1 MFANLARAL
10 AGVAAVGLGAALAGC
25 SSDAHVTIDG
35 VSGVPLAQLD
45 TSGKAPDTITLLGP
59 DTVHVTGG
67 DRLAITVDG
76 DPAIK
81 DQLRFTLKDGNLG
94 ITREKHGFGQGGTVT
109 INVVVPPL
117 QGIVL
122 MGSGT
127 VQSDA
132 LHGEDARVVIAGS
145 GSVDSTRVDVGTLK
159 VDVLGPGTVRAA
171 GHARNLALT
180 IGGSGNADLSGLSVD
195 AAKADVAGSGSG
207 RFASDGTV
215 DASILGSGDI
225 HVRGRAT
232 CTVKTMG
239 SGTLVCEA
247 A

>member
-35 VSGVPLAQLD
+35 VNGVPLAQLD

-76 DPAIK
+76 DPAITASSSASAG
-81 DQLRFTLKDGNLG
+81 RNC
-94 ITREKHGFGQGGTVT
+94 
-109 INVVVPPL
+109 
-117 QGIVL
+117 
-122 MGSGT
+122 
-127 VQSDA
+127 DA

-145 GSVDSTRVDVGTLK
+145 GNVDSTRVDVGTLK

-207 RFASDGTV
+207 WFASDGTV

-239 SGTLVCEA
+239 SGKLVCEPA
-247 A
+247 

>member
-10 AGVAAVGLGAALAGC
+10 AGVAAVGLGASLAGC
-25 SSDAHVTIDG
+25 SSDARVTIDG
-35 VSGVPLAQLD
+35 VRGVPLAELD

-59 DTVHVTGG
+59 DTVHVTRG

-76 DPAIK
+76 DPAIR

-94 ITREKHGFGQGGTVT
+94 IAREKHGFGLGGTVT
-109 INVVVPPL
+109 VNVVVPPP

-127 VQSDA
+127 VHSDA
-132 LHGEDARVVIAGS
+132 LRGEDARVVIAGS
-145 GSVDSTRVDVGTLK
+145 GSVDTASVDAGKLK
-159 VDVLGPGTVRAA
+159 VDVLGSGTVRAA
-171 GHARNLALT
+171 GHAKNLALT

-215 DASILGSGDI
+215 DASIMGSGDI

-232 CTVKTMG
+232 CTVKAMG
-239 SGTLVCEA
+239 SGKLVCQPA
-247 A
+247 

>member
-94 ITREKHGFGQGGTVT
+94 IARKARVRPRRHRDHQRGRSAVAGDRADGLGHCPQRRPAWRRRQGGDRR
-109 INVVVPPL
+109 L
-117 QGIVL
+117 
-122 MGSGT
+122 
-127 VQSDA
+127 
-132 LHGEDARVVIAGS
+132 R
-145 GSVDSTRVDVGTLK
+145 K
-159 VDVLGPGTVRAA
+159 
-171 GHARNLALT
+171 
-180 IGGSGNADLSGLSVD
+180 
-195 AAKADVAGSGSG
+195 
-207 RFASDGTV
+207 
-215 DASILGSGDI
+215 
-225 HVRGRAT
+225 RG
-232 CTVKTMG
+232 
-239 SGTLVCEA
+239 
-247 A
+247 